1 MTIKP
6 IEKPAPKTE
15 VKEEKQSLIQKPIIQ
30 ASQLDEKA
38 LDYEHFD
45 DAIAG
50 LVDPEEYAKAQRT
63 AMEEQVV
70 EKATSMS
77 YSDWL
82 EIQNKEELKHNF
94 SYQSN

>member
-1 MTIKP
+1 M
-6 IEKPAPKTE
+6 
-15 VKEEKQSLIQKPIIQ
+15 
-30 ASQLDEKA
+30 
-38 LDYEHFD
+38 DYEHFD

-50 LVDPEEYAKAQRT
+50 VVDQEEYAKAQRT

-82 EIQNKEELKHNF
+82 AIQNKEELK
-94 SYQSN
+94 QKKIEAEKREA